1 MFDLIATGDRPRT
14 TRGIVPLLTS
24 WTIHAIVI
32 GAVVVLPLFYATDRL
47 PDAPGEV
54 LAFVAP
60 AAPAPPPPPP
70 PPAAAPAAQKPVA
83 REPRRVPRA
92 VPTPTQ
98 PVPIAAPIEQVEPFD
113 VPFDDEGVVGGVEGG
128 VPGGVIGGIVGGL
141 PDVPRPPAPPP
152 PAQPR
157 APIRT
162 GGELK
167 PPALITRVPPVY
179 PPIAVSAKIEGVV
192 ILEATVGRDGR
203 VEAVRVLRSV
213 GLLDQAAKDAV
224 MQWRYAPLLLNGKP
238 ERFILT
244 VTLTFS
250 LT

>member
-14 TRGIVPLLTS
+14 SRGIVPLLTS
-24 WTIHAIVI
+24 WAIHAIVI

-47 PDAPGEV
+47 PEAPREV

-83 REPRRVPRA
+83 REARRVPRPVPA
-92 VPTPTQ
+92 PTP

-113 VPFDDEGVVGGVEGG
+113 VAFDDEGVVGGVEGG
-128 VPGGVIGGIVGGL
+128 VPGGVIGGVVGGL
-141 PDVPRPPAPPP
+141 ADVPPPPPP

-167 PPALITRVPPVY
+167 APALITRVPPVY
-179 PPIAVSAKIEGVV
+179 PPIAVSAKIQGVV
-192 ILEATVGRDGR
+192 ILEATVGRNGH
-203 VEAVRVLRSV
+203 VEEVRVLRSV
-213 GLLDQAAKDAV
+213 PLLDQAAKDAV
-224 MQWRYAPLLLNGKP
+224 LQWRYAPLLLNGKP

-244 VTLTFS
+244 VTLSFT